1 MRLDKFLCFTKNL
14 SRKDAKEAVKKKRI
28 LVNGAVVSDP
38 GLVIKE
44 GTDVVTY
51 DGEQLIYE
59 EFVYY
64 MLNKPAGVVSA
75 TKDNVSKTV
84 IDLIDTERENLF
96 PVGRLDK
103 DTVGFLIITDDGALS
118 HHLTSP
124 RHHIDK
130 TYFVRSK
137 SALSKEDFER
147 IEKGIELEDGVITK
161 PGHIEKVSDKEYL
174 LTISEGMFHEVKRI
188 FFALDNE
195 VLYLKRIKIGN
206 VILDETLKEGEYR
219 RLTEEE
225 LSELKGND

>member
-28 LVNGAVVSDP
+28 QVNGAVVSDP

-84 IDLIDTERENLF
+84 IELIDTERENLF

-137 SALSKEDFER
+137 STLSKEDFER

>member
-28 LVNGAVVSDP
+28 QVNGAVVSDP

-51 DGEQLIYE
+51 DGEELIYE

-188 FFALDNE
+188 FLALDNE
-195 VLYLKRIKIGN
+195 VLYLKRIKIGT

>member
-28 LVNGAVVSDP
+28 QVNGAVVSDP

-44 GTDVVTY
+44 GTDVVAY